1 MLLGTAGEVLVALTD
16 ETWFPERQI
25 PCIDERGTSDLWIVP
40 SCILADRCPEQQQS
54 RIPYGYGK
62 DIPTFQM
69 DAFSLTLMPVPGVL
83 TRWSN
88 WEDEIGIHQRPDY
101 PRLGLMGG
109 AAPTGGRVSG
119 SESGPSGGGKSMA
132 GIRAYDHGHSQPGG
146 PSGGGKSMAAI
157 RAFDRSLSQ
166 PGTTR
171 HDMTKEEARA
181 KIKQAIL
188 QSATDM
194 VDRCSFTPG
203 AVVALGPMG
212 QAAKT
217 VANIVHAGIHHEGKI
232 LDCGIKWLGPGY
244 KEVAPGV
251 YRSADGLRQYRM
263 AKGDLQGR
271 GKIPNHVHFEAFDT
285 PASTKPIENLH
296 VLIEKD

>member
-1 MLLGTAGEVLVALTD
+1 
-16 ETWFPERQI
+16 
-25 PCIDERGTSDLWIVP
+25 
-40 SCILADRCPEQQQS
+40 
-54 RIPYGYGK
+54 
-62 DIPTFQM
+62 
-69 DAFSLTLMPVPGVL
+69 
-83 TRWSN
+83 
-88 WEDEIGIHQRPDY
+88 
-101 PRLGLMGG
+101 
-109 AAPTGGRVSG
+109 
-119 SESGPSGGGKSMA
+119 
-132 GIRAYDHGHSQPGG
+132 
-146 PSGGGKSMAAI
+146 MAAI

-244 KEVAPGV
+244 EEVAPGV